1 MLMDEISRRGY
12 KVILNGQCGDGLMLG
27 YERYYAFFFSDLLR
41 HGKLNTLRKEFLLAG
56 IPGSPQPI

>member
-1 MLMDEISRRGY
+1 
-12 KVILNGQCGDGLMLG
+12 MLG